1 MWRRVTARVC
11 QDGATRRAVVTRR
24 GRAGSAAGTRFA
36 DNAAVEAAPHPMR
49 RMLTLILTLVAVAY
63 AGFCI
68 VLYMTQRSFQYFP
81 TPRRLGPTE
90 MAGTYKRGDT
100 LLQLTV
106 RPHAGPGAVL
116 YFGGNGE
123 DVSSSVAPLMAAF
136 PGREIVMLHYR
147 GYGGSAGEPTEADIA
162 LDAQGLFDEV
172 HARHPDVVVIGR
184 SLGSGVAARLASVRP
199 VARLVLVTPYDS
211 IVGIAQRQFPIFPV
225 SWLLIDKYET
235 WRYVPKITAPVLIL
249 RAEHDELIP
258 ASSTEALRARF
269 PPGQVT
275 TVVVPADHNSILD
288 EPQYVSALAA
298 FDART

>member
-1 MWRRVTARVC
+1 VP
-11 QDGATRRAVVTRR
+11 
-24 GRAGSAAGTRFA
+24 AGAGTRFA
-36 DNAAVEAAPHPMR
+36 DNAAVVAAHVPMR
-49 RMLTLILTLVAVAY
+49 RMLTLILTLAAALYV
-63 AGFCI
+63 GFCI
-68 VLYMTQRSFQYFP
+68 VLYLTQRAFQYFP

-90 MAGTYKRGDT
+90 MAGTFRRGDT

-147 GYGGSAGEPTEADIA
+147 GYGGSAGQPTEADIA
-162 LDAQGLFDEV
+162 LDAAGLFDEV

-199 VARLVLVTPYDS
+199 VAKLVLVTPYDS
-211 IVGIAQRQFPIFPV
+211 LLGIAQRQFPVFPV
-225 SWLLIDKYET
+225 RWLLIDKYES
-235 WRYVPKITAPVLIL
+235 WRYVPKIAAPVLIL

-258 ASSTEALRARF
+258 AASTDALRDRF
-269 PPGQVT
+269 RPGQVQY
-275 TVVVPADHNSILD
+275 VVVPADHNSILD
-288 EPQYVSALAA
+288 EPGYVRALAA
-298 FDART
+298 FDAAP

>member
-1 MWRRVTARVC
+1 MT
-11 QDGATRRAVVTRR
+11 
-24 GRAGSAAGTRFA
+24 GSAAAGQGRTGTGTRFA
-36 DNAAVEAAPHPMR
+36 DNAAVVAVPDPMR
-49 RMLTLILTLVAVAY
+49 RMLTILLTLVAVAY
-63 AGFCI
+63 VGFCI
-68 VLYMTQRSFQYFP
+68 VLYLTQRSFQYFP

-90 MAGTYKRGDT
+90 MAGTFKRGDT

-147 GYGGSAGEPTEADIA
+147 GYGGSAGRPTEDDIA
-162 LDAQGLFDEV
+162 LDAEGLFDVV
-172 HARHPDVVVIGR
+172 HARHADVIVIGR

-199 VARLVLVTPYDS
+199 VSRLVLVTPYDS
-211 IVGIAQRQFPIFPV
+211 LVGIAQRQFPIFPV
-225 SWLLIDKYET
+225 SWLLIDKYES
-235 WRYVPKITAPVLIL
+235 WRYVPKIKAPVLIL

-258 ASSTEALRARF
+258 ASSTDALRDRF
-269 PPGQVT
+269 PAGQVT

-298 FDART
+298 FDARP